1 MKRLQNMME
10 KNPQNIGVWLAPY
23 SKVAGI
29 TAKGMTIINTSKD
42 IWRFINKADALVIY
56 ANEKFEDFNEAI
68 TKAYQKKGIPVYI
81 RTDVGT
87 VLAEAIEEDKEEMEY
102 EKPAPIAGDLTEFL
116 QYVDV
121 PKEVIS
127 DGLKAKLSKWISMYA
142 LPYPKNEKEWVFTY
156 STIAYF
162 IKNSIDI
169 ELDSSI
175 EYYDHSTK
183 SIIRYDHVE
192 EVTEAATPVKCNIN
206 KSYRIHHSKH
216 TMNIA
221 QYKSVVYPKVE
232 GTVRKYAKDVITIE
246 RTKVPTLT
254 ELRECQAKLAI
265 MQAKHDIT
273 MTKVNASLAA
283 KGL

>member
-1 MKRLQNMME
+1 MRNLQRMME
-10 KNPQNIGVWLAPY
+10 ENPQNIGVWLAPY
-23 SKVAGI
+23 NKI
-29 TAKGMTIINTSKD
+29 TNMAVKGMTIINTSKD
-42 IWRFINKADALVIY
+42 IWRFISKADALVIY
-56 ANEKFEDFNEAI
+56 ANEKFEDFNKSI

-81 RTDVGT
+81 RTDVGIA
-87 VLAEAIEEDKEEMEY
+87 LAEAIEEDKEEIY

-127 DGLKAKLSKWISMYA
+127 DGLKAKLSKWIGMYA

-192 EVTEAATPVKCNIN
+192 EVTEAATPAKCNIN
-206 KSYRIHHSKH
+206 KGYRIHYSKH
-216 TMNIA
+216 SAFSI
-221 QYKSVVYPKVE
+221 
-232 GTVRKYAKDVITIE
+232 
-246 RTKVPTLT
+246 
-254 ELRECQAKLAI
+254 
-265 MQAKHDIT
+265 
-273 MTKVNASLAA
+273 
-283 KGL
+283 